1 LKALESKDDRQ
12 QVEAARLDR
21 ARFAELYEDNF
32 ERVYAYI
39 ARRVRNR
46 EEAEDLT
53 SEVFREALAGFPRFE
68 WRGVPFV
75 AWLLGIAANLLSDR
89 WGRLA
94 RRQDVVNDNLEESGT
109 EDHVEQRAILH
120 QLVDALPDDQRRVI
134 VERFAGQKSL
144 REIAVGLGRSEG
156 AVKQL
161 QLRALQNLRERMRSN
176 HGYHFSRGPAR

>member
-1 LKALESKDDRQ
+1 LKSLEIKKDDRL
-12 QVEAARLDR
+12 QVEAARNDR
-21 ARFAELYEDNF
+21 ACFADLYENNF

-53 SEVFREALAGFPRFE
+53 SEVFREALAGLPRFE

-75 AWLLGIAANLLSDR
+75 AWLLGIAANVLSDR

-94 RRQDVVNDNLEESGT
+94 RQQEVVDDTLEEEGID
-109 EDHVEQRAILH
+109 DHVEQRAILH
-120 QLVDALPDDQRRVI
+120 QLVGALPDDQRRVI

-144 REIAVGLGRSEG
+144 REIATGLGRSEG

-176 HGYHFSRGPAR
+176 HG